1 MRSAAVRDGGGCEAA
16 SVRHLWCKIIVEN
29 GVAKQVEVAKL
40 RVDDICVFSLDH

>member
-16 SVRHLWCKIIVEN
+16 SVRHLGCKIVEN
-29 GVAKQVEVAKL
+29 GVDKEVDVGKL